1 MMNNRHFFTLL
12 VLAAAGCSF
21 SPKKQAPA
29 MKLPAA
35 FKENKQWQ
43 LAKPADH
50 LPRGKWWVIFHD
62 HDLDA
67 IMQSLEVSNQ
77 SLQSSVA
84 KAEQTAALLAGAKF
98 AFLPTASTDSSYTV
112 NMSGALGGA
121 NNANSLNARSAGS
134 GIKNI
139 QSVSGTTNW
148 EIDVWGRLRHLA
160 KAAKANVEA
169 TRADVETMRLTLQ
182 AQAAQSYFTLRAA
195 DAQKN
200 LLERQVASYA
210 KSLELTQNRKAQ
222 GVASEADVALAA
234 TLLATTRAALIDVG
248 VNRATMEHAIAVLTG
263 RAPADFGL
271 KPATLSAHIP
281 TVPSDPPSV
290 LLQRRPDIAAGERR
304 VAAANENIG
313 AAIAAFFP
321 TISLGASSGWRA
333 LTNLFAQG
341 NNYWS
346 FAPDAAFNL
355 LDGGQRIAAKAQAD
369 ASWRQAVADYRQAVL
384 TAMQE
389 TEDALSTLSILSAE
403 SKAQD
408 EAVRAARESERIAV
422 NQYQAG
428 TLSYINVT
436 TAQAAALNAE
446 VSSINIRSRRLVA
459 TVTLVK
465 ALGGGW

>member
-1 MMNNRHFFTLL
+1 MMNRLL
-12 VLAAAGCSF
+12 FPLLTLAAAGCSF

-29 MKLPAA
+29 MKLPAH
-35 FKENKQWQ
+35 FKESKEWKV
-43 LAKPADH
+43 AVPADH
-50 LPRGKWWVIFHD
+50 LPRGNWWSIFHD
-62 HDLDA
+62 RDLDA

-77 SLQSSVA
+77 SLQSAVA
-84 KAEQTAALLAGAKF
+84 KAQQTSALLTAAKF
-98 AFLPTASTDSSYTV
+98 AFLPTASTSADYTV
-112 NMSGALGGA
+112 NMSGALGGGGS
-121 NNANSLNARSAGS
+121 ANSINAARAGS
-134 GIKNI
+134 GVKKI
-139 QSVSGTTNW
+139 QSISGQASW
-148 EIDVWGRLRHLA
+148 EIDIWGRLRHTA
-160 KAAKANVEA
+160 KATKADSEAAK
-169 TRADVETMRLTLQ
+169 ADVETMRLTLQ

-234 TLLATTRAALIDVG
+234 TQLATARAALIDVG

-263 RAPADFGL
+263 RTPAEFGL
-271 KPATLSAHIP
+271 KPATLATHIP
-281 TVPSDPPSV
+281 GLPSNAPST
-290 LLQRRPDIAAGERR
+290 LLQRRPDIAAAERR
-304 VAAANENIG
+304 VAAANERIG

-321 TISLGASSGWRA
+321 TISFSASSGWRA
-333 LTNLFAQG
+333 LTNLLAQG

-346 FAPDAAFNL
+346 FGPDATFNL
-355 LDGGQRIAAKAQAD
+355 LDSGQRIAAKAQAD
-369 ASWRQAVADYRQAVL
+369 ATWRQTVADYRQAVL

-389 TEDALSTLSILSAE
+389 TEDALSTLRILSAE
-403 SKAQD
+403 SQAQD

-436 TAQAAALNAE
+436 TAQASALNAE
-446 VSSINIRSRRLVA
+446 VSAINIRSRRLLA
-459 TVTLVK
+459 TVALVK

>member
-1 MMNNRHFFTLL
+1 MNRLFCTTLML
-12 VLAAAGCSF
+12 TAVGCSF
-21 SPKKQAPA
+21 SPKKQAP
-29 MKLPAA
+29 KIHVPEN
-35 FKENKQWQ
+35 FKESRGWKVAQ
-43 LAKPADH
+43 PADH
-50 LPRGKWWVIFHD
+50 IPRGNWWSILHD
-62 HDLDA
+62 QDLDA

-84 KAEQTAALLAGAKF
+84 KAQQTAALLTAAKF
-98 AFLPTASTDSSYTV
+98 AFLPTASTSADYTV

-134 GIKNI
+134 GVKKI
-139 QSVSGTTNW
+139 QSISGQANW
-148 EIDVWGRLRHLA
+148 EIDIWGRLRHTA
-160 KAAKANVEA
+160 KAAKANAEA
-169 TRADVETMRLTLQ
+169 TKADVETVRLTLQ

-195 DAQKN
+195 DAQR
-200 LLERQVASYA
+200 LLIERQVASYT
-210 KSLELTQNRKAQ
+210 KSLELTQNRKVQ

-234 TLLATTRAALIDVG
+234 TQLATTRAALIDVG
-248 VNRATMEHAIAVLTG
+248 VNRATMEHAIAMLTG
-263 RAPADFGL
+263 RTPAEFGL
-271 KPATLSAHIP
+271 KPATLTSHIP
-281 TVPSDPPSV
+281 SVPSTAPST

-304 VAAANENIG
+304 VAMANENIG

-321 TISLGASSGWRA
+321 VISLGSSSGWRA

-346 FAPDAAFNL
+346 FGPDATLNI

-369 ASWRQAVADYRQAVL
+369 AAWKQAVADYRQAVL

-389 TEDALSTLSILSAE
+389 SEDALSTLRILSAE
-403 SKAQD
+403 SNAQA
-408 EAVRAARESERIAV
+408 EAVRAARESERIAF

-436 TAQAAALNAE
+436 TAQAAALTAE
-446 VSSINIRSRRLVA
+446 RSAIDIRSRRLVA
-459 TVTLVK
+459 TVALVK